1 MTGAPLHNAVIWLDT
16 RTAQTVEELIQ
27 RAPGKDKD
35 FFKSRCGLPISTYF
49 SAPKL
54 RWLID
59 NIPAVREAVSEGR
72 CLFGTVDSW
81 LLWNLTGGVDGG
93 HHLTDVTNAS
103 RTMLMNLKTL
113 EWDQEMLDFFDIPRD
128 VLPGIRSSSEVYGT
142 MVGTMLAGVPISGIL
157 GDQQAALVGQMC
169 FSRGEAKNTY
179 GTGCF
184 LLYNTGPDA
193 VESNHGLLTTV
204 AYKMGDDPVCYAL
217 EGSVA
222 IAGASVQWLRDNL
235 NLIKT
240 SPEIEDLA
248 RQVDDSHGCHFVP
261 AFSGLFCP
269 YWQPNARGVI
279 CGLSQFTNKH
289 HIARACLEATCFQT
303 RELLDVMNLDSGIPL
318 VALQVDGGMTANML
332 LMQIQADL
340 LGIPVIKS
348 LMAETTALGAAM
360 AAGAAHGID
369 VWDIKG
375 ASKPVAKDT
384 YNPSIPQEEADA
396 RLLQW
401 KKAVQKS
408 LQWEKQEIV
417 ICNITDYMWKIAVS
431 AAVAV

>member
-1 MTGAPLHNAVIWLDT
+1 M
-16 RTAQTVEELIQ
+16 
-27 RAPGKDKD
+27 
-35 FFKSRCGLPISTYF
+35 
-49 SAPKL
+49 
-54 RWLID
+54 
-59 NIPAVREAVSEGR
+59 SEGR

-128 VLPGIRSSSEVYGT
+128 VLPMIRSSSEVYGT
-142 MVGTMLAGVPISGIL
+142 MVGTTLSGIPISGIL

-184 LLYNTGPDA
+184 LLYNTGTDA

-204 AYKMGDDPVCYAL
+204 AYKMGADPVCYAL

-279 CGLSQFTNKH
+279 CGLSQFTNKY

-360 AAGAAHGID
+360 AAGAAHGIN

-408 LQWEKQEIV
+408 LQ
-417 ICNITDYMWKIAVS
+417 
-431 AAVAV
+431 